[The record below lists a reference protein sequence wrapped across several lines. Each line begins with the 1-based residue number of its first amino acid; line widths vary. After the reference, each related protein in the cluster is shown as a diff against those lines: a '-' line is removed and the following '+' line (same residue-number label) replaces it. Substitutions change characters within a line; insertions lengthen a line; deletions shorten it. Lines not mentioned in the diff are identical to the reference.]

1 LARGYHPG
9 MSFFAILFAL
19 LIEQVR
25 PLGAHNPIHTGLR
38 VWARWVS
45 RNFDAGKPQ
54 HGWVSWLLAVVA
66 PALLALGIHWGLT
79 ATLGW
84 PAAMVWSVMVLY
96 VTLGFRQF
104 SHHFTEIRDA
114 LEAGDE
120 ARARQLLA
128 QWQRV
133 DASELPRSEI
143 VRHVI
148 EYSVLA
154 AHRHVFGVLAWFS
167 ILAAFGFGPAGAVL
181 YRMAEFVARYW
192 RYRNRMQLQPASEA
206 LQSAA
211 ARAWTAVDW
220 LPARITAM
228 AFAVVGSFEEAIDC
242 WRNYAQRFP
251 NDNDGVILAATSGAA
266 NVRLGGESLKPVFV
280 PDASQGLQ
288 TASIGAEPPLDT
300 ASTPGRE
307 AEVAHLR
314 SIVGLVWR
322 SVVLWMVL
330 LALLTLARLL
340 G

>member
-1 LARGYHPG
+1 

-25 PLGAHNPIHTGLR
+25 PLGAHNPAHSMLR

-54 HGWVSWLLAVVA
+54 HGWVCWLLAVAV
-66 PALLALGIHWGLT
+66 PALGTLAVHWL
-79 ATLGW
+79 LLYFIGW

-114 LEAGDE
+114 LEGGDE
-120 ARARQLLA
+120 DRARQLLA
-128 QWQRV
+128 QWQHV

-167 ILAAFGFGPAGAVL
+167 VLAAFGLGPAGAVL
-181 YRMAEFVARYW
+181 YRMSEFVARYW
-192 RYRNRMQLQPASEA
+192 RYRSRMQLQPASEA

-211 ARAWTAVDW
+211 ASAWLVVDW
-220 LPARITAM
+220 LPARITAI

-251 NDNDGVILAATSGAA
+251 NDNDGVILAATSGAV
-266 NVRLGGESLKPVFV
+266 NVRLGGEALKPVFA
-280 PDASQGLQ
+280 PDGSQAFQAAATLGEPSQG
-288 TASIGAEPPLDT
+288 T

-307 AEVAHLR
+307 ADVAHLR